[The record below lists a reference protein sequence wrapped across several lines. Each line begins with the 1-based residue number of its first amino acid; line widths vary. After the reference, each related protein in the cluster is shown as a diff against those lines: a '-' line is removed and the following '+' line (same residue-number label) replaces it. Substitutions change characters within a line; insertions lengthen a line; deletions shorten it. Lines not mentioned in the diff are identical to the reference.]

1 MAISI
6 IGKPDQYS
14 PVFNPIYFYMDS
26 TNKSETGFKYLVYV
40 YSASTADKINRYSIF
55 PRPVDGVGVA
65 DINQVLKSQ
74 IGCYI
79 NQTQNF
85 IETAEED
92 YFNYDVVFSEQYLYE
107 WSFYD
112 NYAASG
118 LTLGLY
124 SVDATHYFEV
134 GDFVNVVQN
143 SGATNPSYDGVH
155 KVVNKGYNFI
165 ELDTP
170 FLSASPVNSGYVT
183 IANLTP
189 TQFISPREVLY
200 NNLLYSGT
208 SANFAAYSNQNG
220 WGDWSDGCNNFL
232 RLTTTNDIQF
242 KIFGDTCS
250 SIYNEEI
257 SNLVTVINPGSTYE
271 VTYNLAIV
279 PTTANSFYVQSNLA
293 GQLGTPYSG
302 NSTFTEIIQAG
313 TGATIFTLIFYMD
326 VTGIEEE
333 NSIFLN
339 NLSVKEITQ
348 VTGYTAFNS
357 AISHQDL
364 LTYTSSTYAIT
375 GDNIEFKKLL
385 TGLPQNYKVKP
396 DNKLWLNLLVG
407 DSGTLTYAGIFT
419 RYGEYILN
427 NYEVTMTGGTTQQNN
442 CIQLIP
448 IGPKNIS
455 EIEGTVGPSGSF
467 NWSNESGSYP
477 IFKNECWDF
486 YAFESVS
493 GGTVVRLTGNT
504 INPWSGNSS
513 DQLVDFYING
523 VLTQA
528 GSQTENNNVVELFY
542 PYSTFTGISSY
553 NLFQLTE
560 EYTIYTVA
568 QGNNV
573 TENLTLD
580 VDWTTTR
587 YGNVELYFIDR
598 LGSLVPVNFAL
609 QNRSNIAIN
618 RSEYQTLP
626 GDLINPG
633 PSGRWQF
640 SSPQRGKRTLST
652 QATKQINL
660 ISEWLREEDIVYL
673 QELFTSPLVYIKE
686 NGLLWPVVPRTDS
699 FEIVNKKNRKNIQIA
714 ITVEYANKDSIQQF

>member
-1 MAISI
+1 MATTI
-6 IGKPDQYS
+6 IGKPDKYS

-26 TNKSETGFKYLVYV
+26 TNKTEEGFKYLVDV

-92 YFNYDVVFSEQYLYE
+92 YFNYDIVFSEQYLYK

-143 SGATNPSYDGVH
+143 SGATNPEYDGVH
-155 KVVNKGYNFI
+155 RVVKKGYNYI

-189 TQFISPREVLY
+189 TQFITPREVLY
-200 NNLLYSGT
+200 NNFLYSGT
-208 SANFAAYSNQNG
+208 SENFASYSNQNG
-220 WGDWSDGCNNFL
+220 WDEWSNGCNDFL
-232 RLTTTNDIQF
+232 KVVNGTIQF
-242 KIFGDTCS
+242 KIFNDTCG
-250 SIYNEEI
+250 SIFSEEI
-257 SNLVTVINPGSTYE
+257 NATATTLNPGSVYE
-271 VTYNLAIV
+271 VSYNVLAT
-279 PTTANSFYVQSNLA
+279 PTTANSFYIQSNF
-293 GQLGTPYSG
+293 GSGVGTPYSG
-302 NSTFTEIIQAG
+302 NSTFTETIQTG
-313 TGATIFTLIFYMD
+313 TGLTQFSLIFYMD
-326 VTGIEEE
+326 MTGIEEE
-333 NSIFLN
+333 NIIIID
-339 NLSVKEITQ
+339 NLSVKEISQ

-357 AISHQDL
+357 AIKHQDL
-364 LTYTSSTYAIT
+364 LTYTSSTYAISGFT
-375 GDNIEFKKLL
+375 NEDKKLL
-385 TGLPQNYKVKP
+385 TGLPQNYKVKL

-407 DSGTLTYAGIFT
+407 DLGTLNYAGIIT

-448 IGPKNIS
+448 IGPKNVS
-455 EIEGTVGPSGSF
+455 EIEGTVGPSGGL
-467 NWSNESGSYP
+467 NWSNEAGSYP

-513 DQLVDFYING
+513 DQLVEFYING

-528 GSQTENNNVVELFY
+528 YIQTENNTVVELLY
-542 PYSTFTGISSY
+542 PYSAFTGISSY
-553 NLFQLTE
+553 NIFQLTE
-560 EYTIYTVA
+560 EYTIYISSSGFEVI
-568 QGNNV
+568 
-573 TENLTLD
+573 ERLTLD

-626 GDLINPG
+626 GNLINPG

-652 QATKQINL
+652 QATKSISL
-660 ISEWLREEDIVYL
+660 ISDWLREEDIVYL